1 MAFVY
6 EHDSRLNDSSVSV
19 DHEPYLVSVDE
30 IEELTG
36 LNFFANLAENVQTE
50 IESDSASSLWSWD
63 IDGERVDGELL
74 QDLMQMQQKRL
85 ALGESLTRSERFMSF
100 DSLLAS
106 EERTTQPLS
115 MRSIRGDEL
124 KNLFGQRNEVERLQK
139 RARILEKRL
148 DQIEDKGGQR
158 ANESRNED
166 SPLIDRIRK
175 SLSSTKM
182 FSDEDLSQSGEAENS
197 LEIPK

>member
-1 MAFVY
+1 M
-6 EHDSRLNDSSVSV
+6 
-19 DHEPYLVSVDE
+19 VSVDE